1 MSILTVTG
9 LSQRFIDKQ
18 LYQDA
23 SFQVNKEDHLGII
36 GQNGAGKSTLIKIL
50 TGQMEADAGKI
61 IWQKHLHVGYL
72 DQYANLT
79 PGQTIGEFLKTAFAD
94 LYAKE
99 AKINTIY
106 AEYAE
111 NLDDELLEKA
121 GLLQQELE
129 AKDFYGIETRI
140 ETVASG
146 LGLLA
151 IGLEHKV
158 DQLSGGQRSKIILAK
173 LLLEEPDMLL
183 LDEPTN
189 YLDKDHIE
197 WLAEWLENFEGAF
210 IVISH
215 DYDFLQQVTN
225 AILDV
230 EFATITKYTGNLKQA
245 MRQKAANAE
254 TYMKAFHKQQ
264 EMIQKTEAYIR
275 KFKAGSRSNSAKSRE
290 KQLARVERLT
300 PPGNRAH
307 AKIAFPFVEQNSQV
321 LVDVN
326 ELVVGYDKPLLS
338 PMNFTISADEVLVLE
353 GFNGVGK
360 STLLRTILGL
370 QPAISGTVDIAQNVT
385 FGYFEQE
392 LNWQMPKQT
401 PLQYM
406 MQQFPGVNQRTLRQV
421 LSRTALTRE
430 EADKPLMLLSGGEQ
444 SKVKIADLM
453 MQPSNLLVM
462 DEPTNH
468 LDDDTKNALRQALI
482 DFPGAVILVSHE
494 EGFYDD
500 SWVDTR
506 VNVAALRVH
515 E

>member
-9 LSQRFIDKQ
+9 LSQRFVDKQ
-18 LYQDA
+18 LYTDA
-23 SFQVNKEDHLGII
+23 SFQVNKEDHLGIV

-50 TGQMEADAGKI
+50 TGQLEPDAGKI
-61 IWQKHLHVGYL
+61 VWQKHLHVGYL

-79 PGQTIGEFLKTAFAD
+79 PGQTIGDFLKTAFAD

-99 AKINTIY
+99 TKINKIY
-106 AEYAE
+106 ADYAE
-111 NLDDELLEKA
+111 NQDDELLEKA
-121 GLLQQELE
+121 GELQQELE
-129 AKDFYGIETRI
+129 ARNFYDIETQI

-151 IGLEHKV
+151 IGLDHKV

-189 YLDKDHIE
+189 YLDKDHID
-197 WLAEWLENFEGAF
+197 WLADWLQEFEGAF

-215 DYDFLQQVTN
+215 DYDFLQRVTN

-230 EFATITKYTGNLKQA
+230 EFATITKYTGSLKQA

-290 KQLARVERLT
+290 KQLARVDRLT

-307 AKIAFPFVEQNSQV
+307 AKIGFPFVEQNSQV

-326 ELVVGYDKPLLS
+326 DLVVGYDKPLLS

-370 QPAISGTVDIAQNVT
+370 QPAISGNVEIAQNVV

-392 LNWQMPKQT
+392 LNWKVPKQT
-401 PLQYM
+401 PLQFM
-406 MQQFPGVNQRTLRQV
+406 MQKYPAANQRTLRQV

-453 MQPSNLLVM
+453 MQPTNLLVM

-500 SWVDTR
+500 SWVDTV
-506 VNVAALRVH
+506 VNVAAMRV